1 LVPVLSVPAPSPT
14 GLGAACMPYDGRS
27 SIAVACLVA
36 MAGANLMIAFSA
48 PASRAPLP
56 APSVQPPRAQVAIGA
71 SQVGSGT
78 SGADAAP
85 SSLGPLA
92 AAAAASALALGSRL
106 LAKDGARR
114 RARAGACTLKA
125 LGSSGSGFMGCPT
138 ASSSIVVMPTHG
150 PAAVDDYSSRNGAG
164 GMGMRNQVWWITGQ
178 TQDNRPAGQVFDWPR
193 RESRRR
199 GEELFRHDVDNFE
212 LTLKNLIKAP
222 GSNKKKIRRGRGK
235 YGNYGRSCGYGQK
248 GAKTRGRRYI
258 NPGYEGGRAP
268 LHIVTPKLLPEHKA
282 MMKVDPYTWISLKD
296 LNMCEDGEE
305 VDYQDLFMR
314 GIPVRKNNKYQK
326 IRVKGEDTDEFTVKN
341 LTVYAHA
348 FEPPARE
355 KIEALGGRCV
365 RLHDWTSLP
374 IDPEATKSNADDF
387 TGAVAAAD
395 APAEEEEEA
404 PSEE

>member
-1 LVPVLSVPAPSPT
+1 
-14 GLGAACMPYDGRS
+14 MPYECRS
-27 SIAVACLVA
+27 SVAVACLFA
-36 MAGANLMIAFSA
+36 MAGANLLTAFSA
-48 PASRAPLP
+48 PISGVPLS
-56 APSVQPPRAQVAIGA
+56 APSVQPPRFQAALGA
-71 SQVGSGT
+71 SQVGVSAVA
-78 SGADAAP
+78 SGAETSS
-85 SSLGPLA
+85 SSLGPLCGA
-92 AAAAASALALGSRL
+92 AAAAALILGGRALTKG
-106 LAKDGARR
+106 GARR
-114 RARAGACTLKA
+114 RSRAGACA
-125 LGSSGSGFMGCPT
+125 VNSFGSSGSGFMGSPA
-138 ASSSIVVMPTHG
+138 ASASIAVMPVQG
-150 PAAVDDYSSRNGAG
+150 AAVTDDYSDRNGAA

-282 MMKVDPYTWISLKD
+282 MMKVDPYTWVYLQD
-296 LNMCEDGEE
+296 LNSCNDGDE

-314 GIPVRKNNKYQK
+314 GIPVRKNNKYPK
-326 IRVKGEDTDEFTVKN
+326 IRVKGNDEDEFTVKN

-374 IDPEATKSNADDF
+374 IDPEATKVPTVEDF
-387 TGAVAAAD
+387 TGAAEPAD
-395 APAEEEEEA
+395 APAGEEEEEEA
-404 PSEE
+404 SSEE